1 MEQTKVKQGKEELF
15 SKHIKLSA
23 EEIALIVQEQRKMGI
38 NNISQMGRILIR
50 KALGL
55 ME

>member
-1 MEQTKVKQGKEELF
+1 MEQTKVNQGKEVLI

-23 EEIALIVQEQRKMGI
+23 EEIALMEQEQRKMGI